1 MVTSGDNMT
10 NQPKASLAV
19 VGVDGSSDSDAA
31 IRWVQS
37 YADATGGAVRLVVA
51 WQWPQS
57 YGYPMMFDGFD
68 PEADARKVAEKAAA
82 ELSLPADRLHIVVRE
97 GSAGLVL
104 VDASKDADLLVVG
117 SRGHNAVSG
126 ALLGSVSH
134 HCVHHATVSVVVV
147 R

>member
-1 MVTSGDNMT
+1 MT
-10 NQPKASLAV
+10 NQTKAPLVV

-37 YADATGGAVRLVVA
+37 YADATGAGVTLAVA

-68 PEADARKVAEKAAA
+68 PEADAQKVAEKAAA
-82 ELSLPADRLHIVVRE
+82 ELSLPAGRLHITVRE
-97 GSAGLVL
+97 GSAGSVL

-126 ALLGSVSH
+126 ALLGSTSQ
-134 HCVHHATVSVVVV
+134 HCVHCATVPVVVV